1 MILDG
6 DSRRIVV
13 FFHRVFGD
21 GSKAIAMRAKIY
33 RQIPSELSMDFDLL
47 TAAAVLYSLDLRER
61 FRGLII
67 GPEAVGHPEHRESF
81 FADPRHSLWEL

>member
-1 MILDG
+1 
-6 DSRRIVV
+6 
-13 FFHRVFGD
+13 
-21 GSKAIAMRAKIY
+21 
-33 RQIPSELSMDFDLL
+33 MDFDLL

-81 FADPRHSLWEL
+81 FADPLHSLWEL